1 MTYPTPT
8 PAEQWE
14 ISKQGAFNRAAYKSA
29 EKCSDVAAG
38 LFKKLWDVEVLT
50 GGERG
55 ATKESNQAWD
65 CLNLLAKTDTA
76 VAGVLN
82 DLNTDLS
89 NATYKYRKATNQL
102 CGH

>member
-1 MTYPTPT
+1 MTYPKPS
-8 PAEQWE
+8 AYEEWE
-14 ISKQGAFNRAAYKSA
+14 ISKQDAFNKAAYKSA

-38 LFKKLWDVEVLT
+38 LFKKLWD
-50 GGERG
+50 
-55 ATKESNQAWD
+55 ATKESNQAWECID
-65 CLNLLAKTDTA
+65 LLAKTDTA
-76 VAGVLN
+76 VAEVLH